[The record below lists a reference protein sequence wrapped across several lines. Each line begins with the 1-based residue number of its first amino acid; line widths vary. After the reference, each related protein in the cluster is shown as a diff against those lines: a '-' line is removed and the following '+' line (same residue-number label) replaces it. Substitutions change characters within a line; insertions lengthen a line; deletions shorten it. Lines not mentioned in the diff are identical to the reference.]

1 MMRKSNFLE
10 SELTLSLRQTA
21 SGDLQLPASK
31 SISLRAM
38 LLASLGKEILPEI
51 LSQVIGNPNHSEKT
65 LPPAYA
71 KQGKTTDRVP
81 TEGR

>member
-1 MMRKSNFLE
+1 MIQSMS
-10 SELTLSLRQTA
+10 
-21 SGDLQLPASK
+21 SGASK
-31 SISLRAM
+31 RYKM

-81 TEGR
+81 TEGRRQLG